1 MDSKLLLARANIV
14 IPKTIPA
21 VVTTPPVAPKAPR
34 NLRLRGVVPKTESR
48 VATTVGGRYRPQH
61 DVAADRSFYDDTMVA
76 AVKHAVREWI
86 SRRRE
91 LVPLGYNWSF
101 VVTVDLTM
109 LATSIVA
116 VLQRPATDL
125 PASLTALAVAVGPLA
140 LFFISGVK
148 FDARAMWVAGTAA
161 TAILLF
167 ATSTPVPADFAPLL
181 LVLMVGVVG
190 SLTAILGGVLAFAS
204 AAALLLTA
212 SALHRLDAV
221 ALYLSIAGFGWL
233 IGYLMY
239 VQQQLMIKQQQAQ
252 AALAEHAA
260 ADERRRIAREVH
272 DVIAHSLSVTLL
284 HITGARRGLQE
295 DRDVDDAVEALEQA
309 EHLGRQAMADIRRT
323 VGLLDGAPM
332 RMAPEPSV
340 DDIGGLVDDFVRA
353 GLEITLDIDGPFDRV
368 SAAVGLALYRITQES
383 LSNIAKHSPDSQS
396 TVRLAISATSATL
409 TVVNRLPA
417 AVAAASEGR
426 GVRGMRQRVQLLG
439 GTIDVG
445 PSDDGWLVR
454 AAIPVA
460 THSCPFAS

>member
-1 MDSKLLLARANIV
+1 MLGALKR
-14 IPKTIPA
+14 
-21 VVTTPPVAPKAPR
+21 
-34 NLRLRGVVPKTESR
+34 
-48 VATTVGGRYRPQH
+48 H
-61 DVAADRSFYDDTMVA
+61 
-76 AVKHAVREWI
+76 VREGLR
-86 SRRRE
+86 SRAE
-91 LVPLGYNWSF
+91 LIPLGYNWSF

-109 LATSIVA
+109 LVTSIIA

-125 PASLTALAVAVGPLA
+125 PASLTALAVAVVPLV
-140 LFFISGVK
+140 LFWVSGVK
-148 FDARAMWVAGTAA
+148 FEARVLWASGTAA

-167 ATSTPVPADFAPLL
+167 ATSTPIAADFAPLL

-190 SLTAILGGVLAFAS
+190 SLTSILGGVLAVGS

-239 VQQQLMIKQQQAQ
+239 IQQLLMIKQQQAQ

-353 GLEITLDIDGPFDRV
+353 GLDVTLDIDGSFDRV

-409 TVVNRLPA
+409 TVVNRLPV
-417 AVAAASEGR
+417 AVAAMAASEGR

-454 AAIPVA
+454 AAIPLA
-460 THSCPFAS
+460 THSCPFTS